1 MESIGSTRI
10 IDLPE
15 NIGGQ
20 MSGMP
25 PTHKS
30 QQREAVQSTTYQT
43 IDPHPN
49 PYGHPPPSVP
59 QLPTTSFSNNPQQL
73 PPRDFPKDMTQYTQ
87 DEQIQAN
94 YIPPLPN
101 YQKNITNEYMLQY
114 EREKEKELKTHE
126 EKKKK
131 KSKKDEI
138 MEQSQLPI
146 FLSILFFLFNMPFI
160 NRMFFQRFA
169 FLYEADGSAG
179 AAKGA
184 GIGVGYY
191 ASAEEAC
198 GIQKSIG
205 SIEPTQVAMYQNLY
219 QDWYHTLLSHI

>member
-10 IDLPE
+10 TDLPE
-15 NIGGQ
+15 NLGGQ
-20 MSGMP
+20 VSGMP
-25 PTHKS
+25 PTQKI
-30 QQREAVQSTTYQT
+30 QQRESVQSMTYQT

-59 QLPTTSFSNNPQQL
+59 QLPTTSFSNIQQHQQL
-73 PPRDFPKDMTQYTQ
+73 PPRDFPKDTTQYTQ

-138 MEQSQLPI
+138 IEQSQLPI

-169 FLYEADGSAG
+169 FLYEADGNISTYG
-179 AAKGA
+179 LLMKSSLF
-184 GIGVGYY
+184 GIAYY
-191 ASAEEAC
+191 LFST
-198 GIQKSIG
+198 II
-205 SIEPTQVAMYQNLY
+205 
-219 QDWYHTLLSHI
+219 DWLSEI

>member
-1 MESIGSTRI
+1 MDSVTRI
-10 IDLPE
+10 SDLPE
-15 NIGGQ
+15 NVTMAQNAI
-20 MSGMP
+20 SSYTP
-25 PTHKS
+25 
-30 QQREAVQSTTYQT
+30 
-43 IDPHPN
+43 IDLHPN

-59 QLPTTSFSNNPQQL
+59 TYPSPSFQQKSASQTL
-73 PPRDFPKDMTQYTQ
+73 PPRDIPKDPTVYTN

-138 MEQSQLPI
+138 IEQSQLPI

-169 FLYEADGSAG
+169 FLYEADGNISTYG
-179 AAKGA
+179 LLMKSSLF
-184 GIGVGYY
+184 GIAYY
-191 ASAEEAC
+191 LFST
-198 GIQKSIG
+198 II
-205 SIEPTQVAMYQNLY
+205 
-219 QDWYHTLLSHI
+219 DWLSEI